1 MSTVLQQLLAEY
13 EASTQGEWEVYFE
26 SLPQDDKIW
35 YVFVRD
41 GDRPADECTSVFDC
55 SYVAWEGGGH
65 PPEPADTRFILSAHN
80 KMPLLLAVAEAAA
93 ELQLAEAELNS
104 GSSDIA
110 DWTPFEHVRAHKRYR
125 RARAALEEVITPL
138 LENLDVH

>member
-80 KMPLLLAVAEAAA
+80 KMPLLLAVAEAAVA
-93 ELQLAEAELNS
+93 WQM
-104 GSSDIA
+104 
-110 DWTPFEHVRAHKRYR
+110 VRAEHYM
-125 RARAALEEVITPL
+125 ALDDYDRGLSDAIAPLMEVT
-138 LENLDVH
+138 E

>member
-1 MSTVLQQLLAEY
+1 MTTFLQQLLAEY

-93 ELQLAEAELNS
+93 DVVAWHGTVQDLFRKEARGDEVSVSEMSRANS
-104 GSSDIA
+104 EWSDA
-110 DWTPFEHVRAHKRYR
+110 MDRLS
-125 RARAALEEVITPL
+125 AALAVEEAQ
-138 LENLDVH
+138 

>member
-1 MSTVLQQLLAEY
+1 MPNIIQQLRAEY

-35 YVFVRD
+35 YVFARD

-80 KMPLLLAVAEAAA
+80 KMPLLLDVAEAAVA
-93 ELQLAEAELNS
+93 EWNTHRIWKEA
-104 GSSDIA
+104 D
-110 DWTPFEHVRAHKRYR
+110 
-125 RARAALEEVITPL
+125 
-138 LENLDVH
+138 ENLDLTDEAWDAVWQRIDAAHDAFRDAIASLLKEKE